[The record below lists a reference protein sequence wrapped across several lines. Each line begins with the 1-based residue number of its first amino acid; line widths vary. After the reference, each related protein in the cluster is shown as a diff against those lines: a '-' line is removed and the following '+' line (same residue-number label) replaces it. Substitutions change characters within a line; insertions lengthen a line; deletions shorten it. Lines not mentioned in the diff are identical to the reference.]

1 MSTISA
7 TAIEETA
14 LPSERNPLPTSLGW
28 AAVGMAVTMS
38 LLSLLRHWHYLS
50 QAFDLGFYV
59 QDVWA
64 IGHGI
69 WHNTVGGFH
78 VFADHFSPVL
88 VLLAPVT
95 YLPLAETLLVIQA
108 VGMAFGLFP
117 AYRIGARFGGA
128 RLGRLAALWY
138 GLSAAIW
145 HAVMYDFH
153 PVTLGVPLLMW
164 LIAEVDT
171 GQKPRKA
178 LLIGLG
184 LALIREDLA
193 VLAGV
198 IMIQGA
204 LLHRNRRLAWQSVV
218 PASIG
223 VIYIAGISLWS
234 GGMGGYHFWTRFS
247 QGSGG
252 FSIMNTLAGAVGNL
266 ARPDV
271 IVSFAAVLLPVL
283 VFPALLGW
291 RRSWPGLAII
301 LLNGAVSYGAQG
313 SIYYQYFAPAVPF
326 LIWGAANG
334 WSRMRRDRVGL
345 ATVGTVSAFLLL
357 GPIFFLGYGL
367 PDRFATTILSAGD
380 RRAID
385 ELMVEIPDSGAV
397 SATDR
402 LVPHL
407 ATRAEIYPFPGPM
420 ICSLS
425 LIFDVPLTS
434 YPPHIVVEWDD
445 AVPGADWASV
455 LPTWGYTETV
465 SNDVATVWTL
475 EGDPPASVPCP
486 PIGDRRRTIA
496 LESTGANP

>member
-1 MSTISA
+1 MQTISA
-7 TAIEETA
+7 AASQETA
-14 LPSERNPLPTSLGW
+14 HLRKGDAVSVSIRW
-28 AAVGMAVTMS
+28 AAVGMAGTMA

-64 IGHGI
+64 IGHGS

-78 VFADHFSPVL
+78 VLADHFSPVL
-88 VLLAPVT
+88 VLLAPAA
-95 YLPLAETLLVIQA
+95 YLPLAETLLVVQA
-108 VGMAFGLFP
+108 VVVATGLFP
-117 AYRIGARFGGA
+117 AYRIGLRFGGVP
-128 RLGRLAALWY
+128 LGRLAALWY

-164 LIAEVDT
+164 LMAEVDL
-171 GQKPRKA
+171 GQSRNKA

-204 LLHRNRRLAWQSVV
+204 LLHRSRRLAWQSVL

-223 VIYIAGISLWS
+223 VVYIAGVSTWS

-247 QGSGG
+247 GGSGG
-252 FSIMNTLAGAVGNL
+252 SSVMNNLAEVLSNL

-271 IVSFAAVLLPVL
+271 IVSFAAVLLPIL
-283 VFPALLGW
+283 VVPALIGW

-313 SIYYQYFAPAVPF
+313 SIYYQYFAPAIPF
-326 LIWGAANG
+326 LIWGAASG
-334 WSRMRRDRVGL
+334 WSRIRRDRVGL
-345 ATVGTVSAFLLL
+345 AIAATLSAFVLL
-357 GPIFFLGYGL
+357 GPILFLGYGL
-367 PDRFATTILSAGD
+367 PDRFATTILSSGD

-385 ELMVEIPDSGAV
+385 EVLADIPGSGAV

-402 LVPHL
+402 ILPHL

-420 ICSLS
+420 VCSPS
-425 LIFDVPLTS
+425 LIFDVRSTS
-434 YPPHIVVEWDD
+434 YPPYVVVEWED
-445 AVPGADWASV
+445 AVPGADWVSV
-455 LPTWGYTETV
+455 LQSWGYTEIQ
-465 SNDVATVWTL
+465 SNDVVTLWRL
-475 EGDPPASVPCP
+475 EGDPPSSVPCP
-486 PIGDRRRTIA
+486 PIAERRRTIA
-496 LESTGANP
+496 LESMEANP